1 MFYINQKKVKE
12 AMEKLPDLKKTAE
25 MMSSPD
31 YKERFKAEYYQLYI
45 RYYKLLSMVLS
56 WDAGTL
62 QFTPT
67 CPRSTYDEQLKY
79 MEGYMNVLEARA
91 KMESIGL

>member
-31 YKERFKAEYYQLYI
+31 YKERFKAEYY
-45 RYYKLLSMVLS
+45 
-56 WDAGTL
+56 
-62 QFTPT
+62 
-67 CPRSTYDEQLKY
+67 
-79 MEGYMNVLEARA
+79 
-91 KMESIGL
+91 

>member
-1 MFYINQKKVKE
+1 
-12 AMEKLPDLKKTAE
+12 
-25 MMSSPD
+25 
-31 YKERFKAEYYQLYI
+31 
-45 RYYKLLSMVLS
+45 MVLS

-91 KMESIGL
+91 KMENIDL